1 MYDIPLLH
9 RYAKRMMDLSDEEVH
24 MARATVSPKFQI
36 VIPKEIRERLE
47 LKPGQQVALID
58 RGSYVALVPQR
69 PISELRGMLKGA
81 PLDDYRDKNDRY

>member
-1 MYDIPLLH
+1 
-9 RYAKRMMDLSDEEVH
+9 

-36 VIPKEIRERLE
+36 VIPKEIRERLD

-69 PISELRGMLKGA
+69 PISELRGIAEGA
-81 PLDDYRDKNDRY
+81 PTDDYRDETDRF